1 MFKSKKAVLLIN
13 CFYKEE
19 DGFGNLYNELQ
30 FCKNID
36 VFNFYLF
43 KNNKVIDSITTLVD
57 TILDKKY
64 KEIYL
69 IGHNIGSSIT
79 LFLTNKY
86 KEITKIIIS
95 NSIINEKKLNFDL
108 TKQQEKEINNINQEC
123 INNLDKITCP
133 ILIIHTINNKITH
146 VDNSIYIHSKVS
158 SKINY
163 LITMNN
169 DSNNI
174 YTTDEYENIYSRI
187 IDFIMLEH
195 EENIIHLNI

>member
-19 DGFGNLYNELQ
+19 DGFGNLCNELQ
-30 FCKNID
+30 LCKNID

-43 KNNKVIDSITTLVD
+43 KNNKIIDSITTLVD

-69 IGHNIGSSIT
+69 IGHNIGSSIV
-79 LFLTNKY
+79 LFLANKY
-86 KEITKIIIS
+86 SEITKIIIS
-95 NSIINEKKLNFDL
+95 NSIINEKKLNFDI
-108 TKQQEKEINNINQEC
+108 TKQQEKEINNINHEC
-123 INNLDKITCP
+123 QNNLDKITCP
-133 ILIIHTINNKITH
+133 ILIIHTINNEITN

-163 LITMNN
+163 LITIN
-169 DSNNI
+169 DVSNSI
-174 YTTDEYENIYSRI
+174 YTTNRYEEVYNHI
-187 IDFIMLEH
+187 IDFITLVH